1 MTMGAIY
8 MGGESKDKENCTV
21 GGGQEMCCF
30 VSGGRKNEQT

>member
-21 GGGQEMCCF
+21 GGGQEI
-30 VSGGRKNEQT
+30 VLYLGGRKNEQT